1 MSDQTDD
8 ASSHQVKMRKTSP
21 ESNHAPMTDGC
32 DYPLKW
38 SSHLT
43 GVARDEASFFAGW
56 CAARQKFVAA
66 LRHDFVDSSIKECE
80 DVFNSLTYIF
90 LRRKSV
96 PAVRS
101 PDSAEVPML
110 HAQPWFCRVLHSLTL
125 PPAPGALMFSD
136 GVAAEM
142 RPSAAKNAFASD
154 KSQRYLDLQ
163 EITIRPRSCHRLV
176 GALADHGHL

>member
-38 SSHLT
+38 SSHST

-66 LRHDFVDSSIKECE
+66 LRHDFVDSSISIKECE

-90 LRRKSV
+90 CGANPFQQCGRLILQRCPCCMRNLGF
-96 PAVRS
+96 AGFCTRS
-101 PDSAEVPML
+101 LSPL
-110 HAQPWFCRVLHSLTL
+110 LL
-125 PPAPGALMFSD
+125 AL
-136 GVAAEM
+136 
-142 RPSAAKNAFASD
+142 
-154 KSQRYLDLQ
+154 
-163 EITIRPRSCHRLV
+163 
-176 GALADHGHL
+176 